1 MGTSTSVLS
10 ASQVLR
16 EIVARAG
23 ASACFP
29 LHGLEIAPFWTHKP
43 TVCQQAS
50 ERGPE
55 APEDRLGAQGAE
67 FPEREVHQQQVWA
80 KRDEEAVVLV
90 AARSDR
96 SAIWRRQAPTCPTAP
111 EESDSL
117 LWTLSGGLS
126 PPPVLGAG
134 AARTT
139 STRCICP
146 PSPPPPSLTH
156 PQPTAPRCARCLTRF
171 CAALRSP
178 CSRFSVPKNTSNMV
192 WRSSSSFTI
201 WSAGHLAGL
210 PVLGRRGA
218 WTAIGPCVHVCH
230 PGTLPASFLCMWTRK
245 C

>member
-1 MGTSTSVLS
+1 MHHHPTCDRSRWPTPY
-10 ASQVLR
+10 AQVLKPAAFDIYVSRTFWNGMGLWGSEQAFGR
-16 EIVARAG
+16 ER
-23 ASACFP
+23 
-29 LHGLEIAPFWTHKP
+29 
-43 TVCQQAS
+43 
-50 ERGPE
+50 
-55 APEDRLGAQGAE
+55 
-67 FPEREVHQQQVWA
+67 
-80 KRDEEAVVLV
+80 
-90 AARSDR
+90 DR
-96 SAIWRRQAPTCPTAP
+96 SAIEPHARYAPAVAPACPTAP

-139 STRCICP
+139 SNRCICP

-192 WRSSSSFTI
+192 WRSSSSSTM

-210 PVLGRRGA
+210 PVLRRGGA
-218 WTAIGPCVHVCH
+218 WTAIGPCVHVRH
-230 PGTLPASFLCMWTRK
+230 PGTHHSAGIVFVHVDSQMLMYMIVLSVFVVK
-245 C
+245 

>member
-1 MGTSTSVLS
+1 VLS

-96 SAIWRRQAPTCPTAP
+96 SAIWRLPSRPHARLHQRRV
-111 EESDSL
+111 
-117 LWTLSGGLS
+117 TLSFGPL
-126 PPPVLGAG
+126 VGAC
-134 AARTT
+134 RPHQ
-139 STRCICP
+139 S
-146 PSPPPPSLTH
+146 
-156 PQPTAPRCARCLTRF
+156 
-171 CAALRSP
+171 
-178 CSRFSVPKNTSNMV
+178 
-192 WRSSSSFTI
+192 
-201 WSAGHLAGL
+201 
-210 PVLGRRGA
+210 
-218 WTAIGPCVHVCH
+218 
-230 PGTLPASFLCMWTRK
+230 
-245 C
+245 